1 MQGGARSRCNSLT
14 SASRRFGGL
23 LPDGRGVLADSW
35 PAAGLGVSLAATS
48 AVCASQVVLDDFAA
62 DTEPNETEAFAD
74 LLLQCTA
81 FDASWDETDEWNE
94 FTLSA
99 VHHLQELK
107 AEERISRAEAGN
119 SSSVRA
125 KAATLRRRLAGE
137 RGCAAPKGPDPADV
151 PMMLSMNTR
160 VQCPVCMTMQPDLL
174 RCPTCRNVGYCSAE
188 HLQADAGRHKFWCSQ
203 DVKGPK

>member
-23 LPDGRGVLADSW
+23 LPDGRGVLA
-35 PAAGLGVSLAATS
+35 
-48 AVCASQVVLDDFAA
+48 VVLDDFAA